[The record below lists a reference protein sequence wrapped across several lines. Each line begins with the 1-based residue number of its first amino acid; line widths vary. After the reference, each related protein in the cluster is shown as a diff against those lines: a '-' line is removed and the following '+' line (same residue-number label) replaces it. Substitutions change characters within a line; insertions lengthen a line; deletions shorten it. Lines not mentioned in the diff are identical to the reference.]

1 MIRFVKSN
9 HIMNEEDIPE
19 FISNDDLLNG
29 YLNLMKDITAVA
41 IYNVY
46 GTCVEYKS
54 RVKKTKLYN
63 IKTLGFVF

>member
-1 MIRFVKSN
+1 MGFVKSN
-9 HIMNEEDIPE
+9 PIMNEENIPK

-29 YLNLMKDITAVA
+29 YLNLMKDITVVA

-46 GTCVEYKS
+46 DTCVEYKS

-63 IKTLGFVF
+63 IKTLEFVF